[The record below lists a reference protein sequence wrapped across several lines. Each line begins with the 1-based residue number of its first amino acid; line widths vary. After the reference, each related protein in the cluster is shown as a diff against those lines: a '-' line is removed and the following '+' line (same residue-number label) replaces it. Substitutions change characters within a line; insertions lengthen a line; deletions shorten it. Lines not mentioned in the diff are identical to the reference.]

1 MLWTVRD
8 TASSST
14 FTLEL
19 DEPPRHRRSLTQFGM
34 VYEVLAVLP
43 DEHVIEVA
51 LVTGHRQRTATQGL
65 THLHTA

>member
-1 MLWTVRD
+1 MLWIVRE

-19 DEPPRHRRSLTQFGM
+19 DEPPDLGANLTQFGM

-43 DEHVIEVA
+43 DEHVIEVERVNGA
-51 LVTGHRQRTATQGL
+51 QAASPPLRML
-65 THLHTA
+65 